1 MDWCAE
7 VQFLE
12 VSERKRLM
20 VEGMN
25 KQILI
30 SLFIWFGHVE
40 PAPPHPKKSL
50 LPAGNSTGFTMWV
63 DIFVQQDNIICLI
76 K

>member
-1 MDWCAE
+1 
-7 VQFLE
+7 
-12 VSERKRLM
+12 M

-30 SLFIWFGHVE
+30 SLFIWFGQVD
-40 PAPPHPKKSL
+40 PPQKKSL
-50 LPAGNSTGFTMWV
+50 PAGDSTGFTMWA

>member
-1 MDWCAE
+1 
-7 VQFLE
+7 
-12 VSERKRLM
+12 M
-20 VEGMN
+20 VEEMN

-30 SLFIWFGHVE
+30 SLFIWSGHVE
-40 PAPPHPKKSL
+40 RPHQKSL
-50 LPAGNSTGFTMWV
+50 LPAGDSTGFTMWV

>member
-1 MDWCAE
+1 MRIVLDWCAE

-12 VSERKRLM
+12 VSGRKRLM

-30 SLFIWFGHVE
+30 SLFIWFGQVD
-40 PAPPHPKKSL
+40 PPQKKSL
-50 LPAGNSTGFTMWV
+50 PAGDSTGFTMWA

>member
-7 VQFLE
+7 VQFPE

-40 PAPPHPKKSL
+40 PAPPP
-50 LPAGNSTGFTMWV
+50 
-63 DIFVQQDNIICLI
+63 
-76 K
+76 

>member
-7 VQFLE
+7 VQFPE

-40 PAPPHPKKSL
+40 PAPPLKKSL